1 MGYFRFE
8 RLITK
13 YGRRFDIIIPAMG
26 EYVGGVWKEGKP
38 VIEEE
43 FGAILSLSETK
54 LYQLGGT
61 LSAQDR
67 HLYMN
72 HAIRHPLEGVKIK
85 FHGNIYHI
93 EENRSRGNEE
103 FTGVYAYTLRWV
115 SAIDQIKK

>member
-72 HAIRHPLEGVKIK
+72 HAIRH
-85 FHGNIYHI
+85 HI